1 MLIVKEPAVVEG
13 AAFSGEA
20 QIFRLVVINASHDVI
35 RQDSLF
41 LLPPGL
47 AVVPNTAIVLFA
59 VLQGALHHVVP
70 TTALVI
76 ATGRGNSISNLMGEG
91 FVAVLRH
98 QALHPGQ
105 VPGHLE
111 VVTHNATGLVDAPLE
126 IMGPVVEELLVHE
139 RAVAVIREVIA
150 DGVEGVLKECG
161 VALLTRR
168 QVEIDQIS
176 RCVVAN
182 GVPVLLGLV
191 HTQ

>member
-1 MLIVKEPAVVEG
+1 M
-13 AAFSGEA
+13 
-20 QIFRLVVINASHDVI
+20 
-35 RQDSLF
+35 
-41 LLPPGL
+41 
-47 AVVPNTAIVLFA
+47 
-59 VLQGALHHVVP
+59 
-70 TTALVI
+70 
-76 ATGRGNSISNLMGEG
+76 
-91 FVAVLRH
+91 
-98 QALHPGQ
+98 
-105 VPGHLE
+105 
-111 VVTHNATGLVDAPLE
+111 THNATGLVDAPLE